1 MRLLAFEQFNHNP
14 ESPRDAL
21 FAANTE
27 HNAPGA
33 KERIEKPSQRLHRSP
48 VKANLFDQWRVAGPS
63 QLGTG
68 ETPKLEIT
76 IR

>member
-1 MRLLAFEQFNHNP
+1 MWFLAFKQLNHNP

-33 KERIEKPSQRLHRSP
+33 K
-48 VKANLFDQWRVAGPS
+48 
-63 QLGTG
+63 
-68 ETPKLEIT
+68 
-76 IR
+76 